1 MASAMKVSELAL
13 RGVFEIV
20 PVQHSDARGHNSVT
34 YSRSAFHAAGITAE
48 WVQDNQSWSA
58 KAGVLR
64 GMHFQAPPFA
74 QDKLVRVA
82 RGAIFDVV
90 VDVRKGSPQF
100 GQWLALGLSAGSGNQ
115 IFVPR
120 GFAHGFLT
128 LEDDTEVLYKVS
140 GDYAPGHER
149 TFRFDDPAIG
159 IAWPLNGRAP
169 LLSERDRAAPR
180 LSDIE
185 TGFAIG

>member
-1 MASAMKVSELAL
+1 MKVSELAL
-13 RGVFEIV
+13 GGVHEIV
-20 PVQHSDARGHNSVT
+20 PDQHCDSRGHTSVI
-34 YSRSAFHAAGITAE
+34 YSRAAFRAAGIAAD

-58 KAGVLR
+58 RAGVLR
-64 GMHFQAPPFA
+64 GMHFQVSPFA

-100 GQWLALGLSAGSGNQ
+100 GQWLALEVSAKARNQ
-115 IFVPR
+115 VFVPK

-140 GDYAPGHER
+140 GDYAPDHER
-149 TFRFDDPAIG
+149 AFRFDDPAIG
-159 IAWPLNGRAP
+159 VAWPLKGLQP
-169 LLSERDRAAPR
+169 LLSERDRAAPP
-180 LSDIE
+180 LSEID
-185 TGFAIG
+185 TGFALG